1 MTMAD
6 VTMREQ
12 VTGFLAAHS
21 HNLDVTVSSPFHG
34 QGGREAVEGF
44 LTHEGSVSRARI
56 LRRALTPPEA
66 RLWVHLRRRALD
78 GLKFRRQHP
87 VGVYVLDFY
96 CAEAMLAVEV
106 DGESHADRFEHDA
119 RRTRWLE
126 SQGIAVIRFS
136 AESVRVNLGAVL
148 DIIADRARERIRS

>member
-1 MTMAD
+1 M
-6 VTMREQ
+6 
-12 VTGFLAAHS
+12 
-21 HNLDVTVSSPFHG
+21 
-34 QGGREAVEGF
+34 
-44 LTHEGSVSRARI
+44 THEGSVSRARI
-56 LRRALTPPEA
+56 LRRTLTPPEA

-126 SQGIAVIRFS
+126 RQGIAVVRFS
-136 AESVRVNLGAVL
+136 AESVRVNLGGVL
-148 DIIADRARERIRS
+148 DVIAEKARERIRS

>member
-1 MTMAD
+1 M
-6 VTMREQ
+6 
-12 VTGFLAAHS
+12 
-21 HNLDVTVSSPFHG
+21 
-34 QGGREAVEGF
+34 
-44 LTHEGSVSRARI
+44 THEGSVSRARI

-66 RLWVHLRRRALD
+66 RLWIHLRRRSLD

-106 DGESHADRFEHDA
+106 DGESHADRFEYDA
-119 RRTRWLE
+119 QRTRWLE
-126 SQGIAVIRFS
+126 SQGIYVIRFS

-148 DIIADRARERIRS
+148 DVIASTARDRIRR